1 MEIIALYNINIL
13 FTKNQKRMKKTFLTF
28 VFLFT
33 AVALQAQTL
42 IKANFNKGDKATY
55 EYTANIDLASM
66 MQGKTLTANVTS
78 KLHVDV
84 KEANAEG
91 YQIELLFSDLKVDGD
106 ETALQQGGGQLLTML
121 NNVPLLY
128 QTDKNGALKKLLNS
142 EEAVGKM
149 SKTGI
154 AKIDSLYAKNPEIE
168 KVNPKMNMLMALS
181 NTLTEE
187 FITEYVKEQT
197 VFSLY
202 GKTLKTG
209 DQEDKS
215 VQGMKTTTSYDVNQI
230 LGMLTIV
237 GKVKANMSEDDVKGF
252 LIGNMK
258 KFGVGDDAVSQIE
271 KNWSQMRAMGMTTIT
286 YNATDT
292 YHFTPS
298 FWVNDYTTESR
309 MKLMGMDVKGKGE
322 FKLGEH
328 SWK

>member
-1 MEIIALYNINIL
+1 
-13 FTKNQKRMKKTFLTF
+13 MKKTFLTF

-121 NNVPLLY
+121 NDVPLLY

-309 MKLMGMDVKGKGE
+309 MKLMGMDIKVKGE
-322 FKLGEH
+322 YKLGEH

>member
-1 MEIIALYNINIL
+1 MEIIAFYNINIL

-28 VFLFT
+28 VLLFT

-121 NNVPLLY
+121 NDVPLLY

-237 GKVKANMSEDDVKGF
+237 GKVKANMSEDDVKSF

>member
-1 MEIIALYNINIL
+1 
-13 FTKNQKRMKKTFLTF
+13 MKKTFLTF
-28 VFLFT
+28 VLLFT

-121 NNVPLLY
+121 NDVPLLY

-209 DQEDKS
+209 DQENRTIQD
-215 VQGMKTTTSYDVNQI
+215 VKTTTSYEVNRI
-230 LGMLTIV
+230 LGMLTVV
-237 GKVKANMSEDDVKGF
+237 GKVKANMSEDDVKSF
-252 LIGNMK
+252 LIGNLK
-258 KFGVGDDAVSQIE
+258 KMGVGDDGVSQIE
-271 KNWSQMRAMGMTTIT
+271 KNWSQMRAMGMTTIS
-286 YNATDT
+286 YNATET

-309 MKLMGMDVKGKGE
+309 MKLMGMDIKVKGE
-322 FKLGEH
+322 YKLGEH

>member
-1 MEIIALYNINIL
+1 METIAFYNINIL
-13 FTKNQKRMKKTFLTF
+13 FTKTQKRMKKTFLTF
-28 VFLFT
+28 VLLFT

-128 QTDKNGALKKLLNS
+128 QTDKNGELKKLLNS
-142 EEAVGKM
+142 EEVIGKM

-215 VQGMKTTTSYDVNQI
+215 VQGMKTTTSYEVNRI

-237 GKVKANMSEDDVKGF
+237 GKVKANMSEDDVKSF
-252 LIGNMK
+252 LIGNLK
-258 KFGVGDDAVSQIE
+258 KMGIGDDGVSQIE
-271 KNWSQMRAMGMTTIT
+271 NNWSQMRAMGMTTIS

-309 MKLMGMDVKGKGE
+309 MKLMGMDIKVKGE
-322 FKLGEH
+322 YKLGEH

>member
-1 MEIIALYNINIL
+1 
-13 FTKNQKRMKKTFLTF
+13 MKKTFLTF
-28 VFLFT
+28 VLLFT

-78 KLHVDV
+78 KLHVAV

-128 QTDKNGALKKLLNS
+128 QTDKNGELKKLLNS

>member
-1 MEIIALYNINIL
+1 
-13 FTKNQKRMKKTFLTF
+13 MKKTFLTF
-28 VFLFT
+28 VLLFT

-121 NNVPLLY
+121 NDVPLLY

>member
-1 MEIIALYNINIL
+1 METIAFYNINIL

-28 VFLFT
+28 VLLFT

-55 EYTANIDLASM
+55 EYAANLEFGSM
-66 MQGKTLTANVTS
+66 MQGGTLTANVTS

-84 KEANAEG
+84 KEANADG
-91 YQIELLFSDLKVDGD
+91 YKIELLFSDVKVDGD
-106 ETALQQGGGQLLTML
+106 ETAFQQSGGQLLTML

-128 QTDKNGALKKLLNS
+128 QTDKNGELKKLLNS
-142 EEAVGKM
+142 EEVIGKM

-154 AKIDSLYAKNPEIE
+154 AKIDSIYAKNPEIE

-181 NTLTEE
+181 NMLTEG
-187 FITEYVKEQT
+187 FITDYIKET
-197 VFSLY
+197 TIVSLY

-209 DQEDKS
+209 DQENRTIQD
-215 VQGMKTTTSYDVNQI
+215 VKTTVSYEVNRI
-230 LGMLTIV
+230 LGMLTVV
-237 GKVKANMSEDDVKGF
+237 GKVKANMSEDDVKSF

-271 KNWSQMRAMGMTTIT
+271 KNWSQMRAMGMTTIS

-309 MKLMGMDVKGKGE
+309 MKLMGMDIKVKGE
-322 FKLGEH
+322 YKLGEH